1 MTNTLHTGSCTFLKS
16 TKPRS
21 GIPSVWQYCIRNLES
36 EMKSRQCPFLLPS
49 RRVTGR
55 SGGGHGFVGAGL
67 AGWLPAVAAAA
78 LQGLGTGA
86 PAHALKAARL
96 RPRRPGPVQPR
107 ARTWS
112 QRAATAASG
121 DSKDAQRGD
130 RRWLRRGRRDE
141 EGGA

>member
-67 AGWLPAVAAAA
+67 AGWLPAAAAA
-78 LQGLGTGA
+78 ASQGLGTGA
-86 PAHALKAARL
+86 PARALKAARL
-96 RPRRPGPVQPR
+96 RPRRPGPVQPC
-107 ARTWS
+107 ARTVTARTRS
-112 QRAATAASG
+112 VGTGDGCGMEDAT
-121 DSKDAQRGD
+121 
-130 RRWLRRGRRDE
+130 RRE
-141 EGGA
+141 AHGGKVA